1 MNLVEYCGNS
11 EYSIVRLV
19 FSITEDT
26 REKIKKRKLIYK
38 EQIIR
43 YVNKQIELYFRG
55 YTFKQAL
62 LQTYKYQVYNSVM
75 FKLNPTLKEHI
86 IFQCI

>member
-11 EYSIVRLV
+11 EHSIVHLI

-55 YTFKQAL
+55 YTVKQAL